1 MQELEAL
8 KLRED
13 PASGGKLN
21 AWDGGYLKDIQM
33 KEKFQIDNEQI
44 KQYFPAEVIFERLL
58 KLYEHLLHLKFT
70 EVENPEVWAPGIK
83 LYSVHDRAG
92 TGPFKGKLMGYF
104 YLDLF
109 PREGKFGHAACFTL

>member
-1 MQELEAL
+1 MEELEAL

-13 PASGGKLN
+13 PESGGKMK

-58 KLYEHLLHLKFT
+58 
-70 EVENPEVWAPGIK
+70 
-83 LYSVHDRAG
+83 
-92 TGPFKGKLMGYF
+92 
-104 YLDLF
+104 
-109 PREGKFGHAACFTL
+109 